1 MSTRNYWVVSPNVK
15 NNDEEES
22 WKEFISKNPYS
33 FIGWGPDNPQGKTFI
48 DDNKNGVKK
57 GDVIINAQRKN
68 WKYTIFGIG
77 IVESDDCNF
86 GKIEGTPSEA
96 YYRKLNYYIPKDKI
110 EKLNLD
116 FEGTTYNK
124 GKKQIPAI
132 YQLKPYN
139 ENDKKL
145 VETIDK
151 YLDKEKYMQDIVN
164 LLKSNYNL
172 ILTGAP
178 GTGKTYMAKE
188 IAKQMIGVKTD
199 DELKKSGQYAFIQ
212 FHPSYDYT
220 DFVEGLRPTSS
231 DENDNIG
238 FELRDGIFKEF
249 CQKAME
255 SKNYSIIFNNFEN
268 AWDKLLEQVR
278 ENISQDKL
286 TKIGSWEYGLSK
298 RNSLKYT
305 SMNTPSKYTFTITKK
320 NVFDTYLGKK
330 ARPSGSF
337 QKDMEDIVKYMKDN
351 CGLVDFVNPQENFS
365 NEVKNYVFVIDEIN
379 RGEISKIFGELFF
392 SIDPG
397 YRGEKGAVKTQY
409 SNLHDDIDEM
419 LYVPENVYIIGTMND
434 IDRSVESFDFA
445 MRRRFVWKEI
455 TSKESQQM
463 FDNESWKNE
472 AIIRMNNLNAEIEKI
487 EGLNSS
493 YHIGAA
499 YFKNNLSK
507 YNDDEKWE
515 KLWNLHL
522 RPLLFEYLRGMPNW
536 KDNLEKLEKAYNN
549 NTNENDRQ

>member
-1 MSTRNYWVVSPNVK
+1 
-15 NNDEEES
+15 
-22 WKEFISKNPYS
+22 
-33 FIGWGPDNPQGKTFI
+33 
-48 DDNKNGVKK
+48 
-57 GDVIINAQRKN
+57 
-68 WKYTIFGIG
+68 
-77 IVESDDCNF
+77 
-86 GKIEGTPSEA
+86 
-96 YYRKLNYYIPKDKI
+96 
-110 EKLNLD
+110 
-116 FEGTTYNK
+116 
-124 GKKQIPAI
+124 
-132 YQLKPYN
+132 
-139 ENDKKL
+139 
-145 VETIDK
+145 
-151 YLDKEKYMQDIVN
+151 MQDIVN

-231 DENDNIG
+231 DENNNIG
-238 FELRDGIFKEF
+238 FELKDGIFKEF

-255 SKNYSIIFNNFEN
+255 SKSYSIIFNNFEN
-268 AWDKLLEQVR
+268 AWDNLLEQVR

-286 TKIGSWEYGLSK
+286 TKIGSWEYGLSTK
-298 RNSLKYT
+298 DSLKYT
-305 SMNTPSKYTFTITKK
+305 SMNTLSKYTFTITKK

-351 CGLVDFVNPQENFS
+351 CGLVDFVKPQENFS

-463 FDNESWKNE
+463 FDNEIWKNE
-472 AIIRMNNLNAEIEKI
+472 AINRMNNLNAEIEKI
-487 EGLNSS
+487 
-493 YHIGAA
+493 
-499 YFKNNLSK
+499 
-507 YNDDEKWE
+507 
-515 KLWNLHL
+515 
-522 RPLLFEYLRGMPNW
+522 LL
-536 KDNLEKLEKAYNN
+536 
-549 NTNENDRQ
+549 TI